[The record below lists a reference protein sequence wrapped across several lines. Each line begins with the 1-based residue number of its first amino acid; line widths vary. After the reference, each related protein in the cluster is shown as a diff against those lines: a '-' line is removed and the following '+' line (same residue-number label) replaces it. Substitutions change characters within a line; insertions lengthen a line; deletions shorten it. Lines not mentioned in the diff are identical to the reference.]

1 MIFSRQEEAGG
12 EGVGTEPTVSWVL
25 GSALL
30 PGVPAE
36 QPGLPSVPR
45 RRSQLTAA

>member
-1 MIFSRQEEAGG
+1 MGIDP
-12 EGVGTEPTVSWVL
+12 VVSWVL

-36 QPGLPSVPR
+36 QPCLPSPPL